1 MEPAEAVER
10 VHEQAGH
17 DGGMQSGPPWSPL
30 AMAISVPDDEFPG
43 APSGRR
49 GWTHQHPLA
58 GDVAAAVAVLCRQFI
73 RGEPWYDALATAK
86 IGRLQ
91 PTIEALDVDHPCP
104 LSPGGYA
111 PDVLRAAVHFVAS
124 HDAIA
129 DALNDSL
136 DFAGPANYCPVLVGA
151 MAGARWRA
159 AAIPVQMLL
168 DCDLLGR
175 IQDVSHRLADEWE
188 EVE

>member
-1 MEPAEAVER
+1 MTSLPGCALREAR
-10 VHEQAGH
+10 
-17 DGGMQSGPPWSPL
+17 L
-30 AMAISVPDDEFPG
+30 
-43 APSGRR
+43 
-49 GWTHQHPLA
+49 THQHPLA
-58 GDVAAAVAVLCRQFI
+58 GDVAAAVAVLCRELI

-91 PTIEALDVDHPCP
+91 PTIEALNVDHPCP

-111 PDVLRAAVHFVAS
+111 PDVLRAAVYVVAR

-151 MAGARWRA
+151 MAGARWGA

-175 IQDVSHRLADEWE
+175 ILDVSDRLADEWE